1 MTGGQ
6 ALVQQLVIE
15 GVTDL
20 FGIPGVQLDWATD
33 ALIDV
38 ADRIRF
44 IVPRHEQ
51 AASYM
56 ADGYA
61 RSTGREGVCMV
72 VPGPGV
78 LNALSGLATAYAC
91 NSRVLCI
98 AGQIPSATIGQGFGM
113 LHEVNAQSATLASV
127 TKWAALATSPADIPR
142 LIHEAFVQMRTG
154 HPRPVAVEIPPD
166 VLQARAEVTL
176 CDAAAPPR
184 PRAPTA
190 SDIATAA
197 QWLRDARHP
206 VICAGGGVLA
216 ASGSAALDRLAKKL
230 NSPVV
235 MTDNGRGALPQRH
248 PLALLNLGGRCVL
261 PHADVVLVA
270 GSRAMDALG
279 RPTYAANGTRY
290 IYLNIDS
297 AHTAAP
303 RPDGLRLHGDA
314 AAGLDALADA
324 LAGFASD
331 TPGPDLDA
339 VRAWCEEQIAHVEPQ
354 RGYLAAIRDVL
365 PDDGILVSELTQV
378 GYAANFAYPVQAAR
392 TFVSPG
398 YQGTLGYGFPT
409 SLGVALGNPQRRVV
423 SISGDGG
430 FGWGLQEL
438 ATAAKYRP
446 DIAIVVFADGAFGNV
461 RRMQTNMFQRETDT
475 TLHNPDFVQLAAA
488 FGVAGERVD
497 SPEGLAAALQRTFAA
512 GGPGLIEVTV
522 GAMPGPWHLIHA
534 FSKAPRPA
542 PPNPLGDP
550 APARPSAKSI
560 AEPTPKPRVR
570 QMASNE
576 NPLGASPK
584 ALTAAQADLPGAGN
598 YPDAQCTALKAA
610 LSARYGVPPECL
622 VIGNGSS
629 ELLDLSARCFLQ
641 PGDEAVYSQYAFIGY
656 PHAVRSA
663 HATSVVVP
671 AREHGHDL
679 AAMRAAITPRTRL
692 VLVANPNNPTGTLLA
707 AQALTNFIAEVPS
720 DVTVVL
726 DEAYAEYLP
735 PDERMD
741 AFALVPRF
749 ANLVVLRTFS
759 KAYGLAGLR
768 VGFAAAQAPLAE
780 RMNRARLVFNVN
792 APAQAAARAALED
805 EDFLALTYRTNRDGM
820 VMLEAGLRELGLPF
834 IASSGNFIAVDF
846 SGVAGGADAVNR
858 HLIEHGFVLR
868 ALAPYGLPNHLRITV
883 GLSEDH
889 AALFDCLRMLLK
901 RS

>member
-6 ALVQQLVIE
+6 ALVRQLVIE

-61 RSTGREGVCMV
+61 RTTGREGVCMV

-98 AGQIPSATIGQGFGM
+98 AGQIPSTAIGQNFGM
-113 LHEVNAQSATLASV
+113 LHEVNDQSMTLASV
-127 TKWAALATSPADIPR
+127 TKWNALAKSPADIPR
-142 LIHEAFVQMRTG
+142 LIHEAFVQMRSG

-166 VLQARAEVTL
+166 VLQARGEVTL

-184 PRAPTA
+184 PDAPPA
-190 SDIATAA
+190 HDIAAAA
-197 QWLRDARHP
+197 QWLRAARHP

-216 ASGSAALDRLAKKL
+216 ANGTAALERLATKL
-230 NSPVV
+230 KAPVV

-290 IYLNIDS
+290 IYLNIDP

-303 RPDGLRLHGDA
+303 RAEGLRLHGDA
-314 AAGLDALADA
+314 AAGLDALAQA
-324 LAGFASD
+324 LADFNPT
-331 TPGPDLDA
+331 TPGHDLDA
-339 VRAWCEEQIAHVEPQ
+339 VRAWCDEQIAHVEPQ
-354 RGYLAAIRDVL
+354 RGYLAAIRDAL

-378 GYAANFAYPVQAAR
+378 GYAANFGYPVQAPR
-392 TFVSPG
+392 TLVSPG

-409 SLGVALGNPQRRVV
+409 SLGVALGNPARRVV

-438 ATAAKYRP
+438 ATAAKYQP

-461 RRMQTNMFQRETDT
+461 RRMQNNMFQRETDT

-497 SPEGLAAALQRTFAA
+497 SPAGLAAALQRTFAA
-512 GGPGLIEVTV
+512 RGPRLIEVTV
-522 GAMPGPWHLIHA
+522 GSMPGPWHLIHA
-534 FSKAPRPA
+534 FSKAPRQA

-550 APARPSAKSI
+550 APASQAATTVAAPAS
-560 AEPTPKPRVR
+560 KPRVR

-584 ALTAAQADLPGAGN
+584 ALAAAQADLPGAGN

-629 ELLDLSARCFLQ
+629 ELLELSARCFLQ

-656 PHAVRSA
+656 PHAVKSA
-663 HATSVVVP
+663 HATSLVVP
-671 AREHGHDL
+671 ARDFGHDL
-679 AAMRAAITPRTRL
+679 TAMRAAITPRTRL
-692 VLVANPNNPTGTLLA
+692 VLVANPNNPTGTLLG
-707 AQALTNFIAEVPS
+707 AQALTNFIAEIPPEI
-720 DVTVVL
+720 TVVL

-735 PDERMD
+735 PDQRMD

-792 APAQAAARAALED
+792 APAQAAAHAALAD

-820 VMLEAGLRELGLPF
+820 AVIESGLRDLGLPF
-834 IASSGNFIAVDF
+834 IPSSGNFIAVDF
-846 SGVAGGADAVNR
+846 SGVPGGAEGVNR
-858 HLIEHGFVLR
+858 HLIERGIVLR
-868 ALAPYGLPNHLRITV
+868 ALGPYGLPNHLRITI
-883 GLSEDH
+883 GLPEDH
-889 AALFDCLRMLLK
+889 VALLGYLRALTNQA
-901 RS
+901 